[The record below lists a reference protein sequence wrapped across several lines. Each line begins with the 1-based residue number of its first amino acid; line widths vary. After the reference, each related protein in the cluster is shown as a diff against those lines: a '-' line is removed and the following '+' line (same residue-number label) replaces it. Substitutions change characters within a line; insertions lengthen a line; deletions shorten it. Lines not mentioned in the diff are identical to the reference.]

1 MAWSKT
7 KFAVDI
13 DSLCIFGSSL
23 CLRGYF
29 ALREAVEKLL
39 KDKFQIDFL
48 MLIAAAGAAFLGEWA
63 EEAFLLFLF
72 AIGHALEHFAMTRA
86 RNAIS
91 ALSDLTPDDA
101 LVRRGEKTETLSI
114 QDLAIGD
121 VIIFRRCS

>member
-23 CLRGYF
+23 CLRGYFGLRGYF

-48 MLIAAAGAAFLGEWA
+48 MLIAAAGAAFLGNGPKGRSFYF
-63 EEAFLLFLF
+63 FLRL
-72 AIGHALEHFAMTRA
+72 AMR
-86 RNAIS
+86 
-91 ALSDLTPDDA
+91 
-101 LVRRGEKTETLSI
+101 
-114 QDLAIGD
+114 
-121 VIIFRRCS
+121 